1 MLHEKLE
8 QSYEKLHWSYILVAP
23 MTIVLFSLVIN
34 PFIITASMLQNTNE
48 ANGIWFY
55 GALWLLNSLAI
66 VASVMQVTDIAALKI
81 AGIKLHTVQLK
92 QALVSKKTI
101 AVMPLYLFGIET
113 VLLVLSNYTDV
124 SYTGG
129 QRITDILVFTIL
141 FSVIHYIYALYN
153 ASNGTEREYVLER
166 TAKLDTHA
174 MYSLE
179 INEINQWTNNIL
191 VLKKI
196 EDTLS
201 FVEIEWINKRQKD
214 MIKVL
219 ELYRGIKL
227 ASNDETRE
235 NIIEAINELNELLEA
250 YIRVDDGKK
259 INKIERKLERMKGE
273 QYVK

>member
-23 MTIVLFSLVIN
+23 MTLVLVSLVIN
-34 PFIITASMLQNTNE
+34 TFIITASMLQNTNE

-166 TAKLDTHA
+166 TAELDTHA